1 MLSVL
6 LAILAAGLAVL
17 VFNHDSGVTFGFAN
31 DDFARLV
38 QLSAI
43 AALLSAGVMAGR
55 RGPIGEVLRNI
66 ALWLVI
72 VLALVALYL
81 YRMDLHQFAAR
92 MSAGLIPGNPLV
104 MTTSEGG
111 EEVVLYRARDG
122 HFKAQVSVDG
132 QTIPML
138 VDTGASTV
146 VLSYEDAERLGLD
159 PAGLRYSVQVT
170 TANGTARAAPVTL
183 DSIAIGP
190 IDRTRIR
197 ALVTEEGRL
206 RESLLGMS
214 FLSTL
219 GSLQMQTDQLRLR
232 D

>member
-6 LAILAAGLAVL
+6 LAILAAGLAFL
-17 VFNHDSGVTFGFAN
+17 VFNHESGLTFGLAN

-43 AALLSAGVMAGR
+43 GALLAAGVMAGR

-72 VLALVALYL
+72 VLALVAGYL

-92 MSAGLIPGNPLV
+92 MSAGLIPGSPLV

-111 EEVVLYRARDG
+111 QEVVLYRARDG
-122 HFKAQVSVDG
+122 HFKAHVEIDDR
-132 QTIPML
+132 TIPML
-138 VDTGASTV
+138 VDTGASTI
-146 VLSYEDAERLGLD
+146 VLSYADAERLGLD
-159 PAGLRYSVQVT
+159 PARLAYSVRVM
-170 TANGTARAAPVTL
+170 TANGAARAAPVTL
-183 DSIAIGP
+183 DSVAVGP
-190 IDRTRIR
+190 IDRTGIR
-197 ALVTEEGRL
+197 ALVAERGRL
-206 RESLLGMS
+206 EESLLGMS

>member
-6 LAILAAGLAVL
+6 LAILAAGLAFL

-43 AALLSAGVMAGR
+43 AALLSAGVLAGR
-55 RGPIGEVLRNI
+55 RGPLREVLRNI

-72 VLALVALYL
+72 VLALVAGYL

-92 MSAGLIPGNPLV
+92 ISAGLIPGSPLV

-111 EEVVLYRARDG
+111 AEVVLYRARDG
-122 HFKAQVSVDG
+122 HFKAQVSIDD
-132 QTIPML
+132 QTIQML

-159 PAGLRYSVQVT
+159 PAGLRYSVQVM
-170 TANGTARAAPVTL
+170 TANGAARAAPVTL
-183 DSIAIGP
+183 DSVAIGP